1 MNSGYAIPAVALVV
15 VATVLVGAFGLRI
28 SRTTSDFYVASR
40 TVGPRLN
47 AAAISGEYLSAA
59 SFLGIAGLVLV
70 QGPDMLWYP
79 VGYTAGY
86 LVLLL
91 FVAAPLRRSGA
102 YTLPDFAEA
111 RLASQG
117 VRRLAGAFVV
127 GVGWLYLLPQLQG
140 AGLTLTVLSGAPDW
154 LGGVI
159 VAVVVTAI
167 VAAGGMRSITFV
179 QAFQYWLKLTALLV
193 PALFLVLAWQG
204 DGAPGRA
211 FEEPAAFR
219 EQRSVRVDDT
229 LTLKL
234 AEPLTV
240 TAEGTVDGRAHDGT
254 RLILPAGIH
263 RIEAGTRLTF
273 AADTPVPAAG
283 RGADDALSP
292 SRAESRTERP
302 LYATYGL
309 ILATFLGT
317 MGLPHVVV
325 RFYTSPTGVAA
336 RRTTVAVLG
345 LIGAFYLLPPVYGAL
360 GRLYAPELT
369 LTGDADAAV
378 LLLPDR
384 VLGGVGG
391 DLLGAL
397 VAGGAFAAFLSTA
410 SGLTMAV
417 AGVLTQDVLPS
428 RAVPHFRLGTLLA
441 MAVPLAASALV
452 GGLPVAD
459 AVGLAFA
466 VSASSFCPLLVLGI
480 WWRRLTP
487 PGAAAGM
494 LVGGGSALLAVAAT
508 MGGFPGGGGA
518 LHALLAWPALWS
530 VPLGF
535 LTMVLVSL
543 ATPGRVPAGTA
554 AILARFHLPEELGTE
569 ELRGDDG
576 LQAGGAA
583 TGPGA
588 EGPRGGGPRTGP
600 RTGPPEPERARAE
613 GPVTGALRDGAG
625 LRPAR
630 PPAASAP
637 DAPHR
642 PTERRDGDRAGSR
655 QAGSE
660 PTESGLPGEP
670 SRPGRLGR
678 GGDRA
683 ETPPAGGEPPG
694 ESSRS
699 TGPWDGDG
707 RRAGGFQTRSGPSEV
722 GVPGAAWGGDG
733 RTGVPLAGSGPSGET
748 SRRAGP
754 WEGGGSAGGSPAG
767 SGPPEGGP
775 SGAPDERGA
784 P

>member
-1 MNSGYAIPAVALVV
+1 MNSGYAVPAVALVV

-140 AGLTLTVLSGAPDW
+140 AGLTLAVLTGAPDP
-154 LGGVI
+154 LGGLI
-159 VAVVVTAI
+159 VAAVVVAT

-193 PALFLVLAWQG
+193 PALFLVLAWQA
-204 DGAPGRA
+204 DGGPRPA
-211 FEEPAAFR
+211 FGEPAGFR
-219 EQRSVRVDDT
+219 EQRTVRLEDTVDLRLD
-229 LTLKL
+229 K
-234 AEPLTV
+234 PLTV
-240 TAEGTVDGRAHDGT
+240 TVTGTVDGRAHDDT
-254 RLILPAGIH
+254 RLRLATGTH
-263 RIEAGTRLTF
+263 RIEQGTRLTF
-273 AADTPVPAAG
+273 ARGAPLPVAG
-283 RGADDALSP
+283 RGGNGGMSTSLAA
-292 SRAESRTERP
+292 SREERP

-325 RFYTSPTGVAA
+325 RFYTSPHGVAA
-336 RRTTVAVLG
+336 RRTTVAVLA

-360 GRLYAPELT
+360 GRVYAPELT

-378 LLLPDR
+378 LLLPGR
-384 VLGGVGG
+384 IIGGVGG

-428 RAVPHFRLGTLLA
+428 RGVRHFRLGTVLA
-441 MAVPLAASALV
+441 MAVPLAAGTLV

-494 LVGGGSALLAVAAT
+494 VVGGGSAFLAVAAT
-508 MGGFPGGGGA
+508 MAGFPGTGSP
-518 LHALLAWPALWS
+518 HALLAWPAPWS

-543 ATPGRVPAGTA
+543 ATPARVPPGTA
-554 AILARFHLPEELGTE
+554 AILARFHLPEEL
-569 ELRGDDG
+569 
-576 LQAGGAA
+576 
-583 TGPGA
+583 
-588 EGPRGGGPRTGP
+588 
-600 RTGPPEPERARAE
+600 RAE
-613 GPVTGALRDGAG
+613 VKA
-625 LRPAR
+625 
-630 PPAASAP
+630 
-637 DAPHR
+637 
-642 PTERRDGDRAGSR
+642 
-655 QAGSE
+655 
-660 PTESGLPGEP
+660 
-670 SRPGRLGR
+670 
-678 GGDRA
+678 
-683 ETPPAGGEPPG
+683 
-694 ESSRS
+694 
-699 TGPWDGDG
+699 
-707 RRAGGFQTRSGPSEV
+707 
-722 GVPGAAWGGDG
+722 
-733 RTGVPLAGSGPSGET
+733 
-748 SRRAGP
+748 
-754 WEGGGSAGGSPAG
+754 
-767 SGPPEGGP
+767 
-775 SGAPDERGA
+775 
-784 P
+784 

>member
-1 MNSGYAIPAVALVV
+1 MNSSYAVPAVALVV
-15 VATVLVGAFGLRI
+15 LATVLVGAFGLRI

-111 RLASQG
+111 RLSSQA

-127 GVGWLYLLPQLQG
+127 GTGWLYLLPQLQG
-140 AGLTLTVLSGAPDW
+140 AGLTLTVLTDAPDG

-159 VAVVVTAI
+159 VAVVVVAI

-193 PALFLVLAWQG
+193 PALFLILAWQG
-204 DGAPGRA
+204 DGAPSRA
-211 FEEPAAFR
+211 FDEPATFR
-219 EQRSVRVDDT
+219 ERSVVRVDDT
-229 LTLKL
+229 LDIRLHR
-234 AEPLTV
+234 PLTV
-240 TAEGTVDGRAHDGT
+240 TVSGVIDGRTHDEDLL
-254 RLILPAGIH
+254 RLPAGTH
-263 RIEAGTRLTF
+263 RVEDGTRLTF
-273 AADTPVPAAG
+273 AKGAEVPDRDHG
-283 RGADDALSP
+283 TGGDLSP
-292 SRAESRTERP
+292 SQAESRGERP

-325 RFYTSPTGVAA
+325 RFYTSPHGVAA

-369 LTGDADAAV
+369 LSGDADAAV
-378 LLLPDR
+378 LLLPHR
-384 VLGGVGG
+384 VIGGLGG

-397 VAGGAFAAFLSTA
+397 IAGGAFAAFLSTA

-428 RAVPHFRLGTLLA
+428 RGVRHFRLGTVLA
-441 MAVPLAASALV
+441 MAVPLAASVLV

-494 LVGGGSALLAVAAT
+494 LVGGGSALLAVAGT
-508 MGGFPGGGGA
+508 MAGLPGSGT

-543 ATPGRVPAGTA
+543 ATPGRVPPGTA
-554 AILARFHLPEELGTE
+554 AILARFHLPEDL
-569 ELRGDDG
+569 
-576 LQAGGAA
+576 
-583 TGPGA
+583 
-588 EGPRGGGPRTGP
+588 
-600 RTGPPEPERARAE
+600 RAE
-613 GPVTGALRDGAG
+613 VKG
-625 LRPAR
+625 
-630 PPAASAP
+630 
-637 DAPHR
+637 
-642 PTERRDGDRAGSR
+642 
-655 QAGSE
+655 
-660 PTESGLPGEP
+660 
-670 SRPGRLGR
+670 
-678 GGDRA
+678 
-683 ETPPAGGEPPG
+683 
-694 ESSRS
+694 
-699 TGPWDGDG
+699 
-707 RRAGGFQTRSGPSEV
+707 
-722 GVPGAAWGGDG
+722 
-733 RTGVPLAGSGPSGET
+733 
-748 SRRAGP
+748 
-754 WEGGGSAGGSPAG
+754 
-767 SGPPEGGP
+767 
-775 SGAPDERGA
+775 
-784 P
+784 

>member
-1 MNSGYAIPAVALVV
+1 MNSSYAVPAVALVV

-111 RLASQG
+111 RLASQA

-140 AGLTLTVLSGAPDW
+140 AGLTLTVLTGAPAW

-159 VAVVVTAI
+159 VAVVVTAT

-204 DGAPGRA
+204 DGAPRHA
-211 FEEPAAFR
+211 FDEPATFR
-219 EQRSVRVDDT
+219 EQRVVRVDDS
-229 LTLKL
+229 LDLKL

-240 TAEGTVDGRAHDGT
+240 TVDGTVDGRPHEGT
-254 RLILPAGIH
+254 ELRLPAGTHHID
-263 RIEAGTRLTF
+263 AGTRLTF
-273 AADTPVPAAG
+273 AQGSTVPRAESRSSGGLA
-283 RGADDALSP
+283 P
-292 SRAESRTERP
+292 SRAENREERP

-325 RFYTSPTGVAA
+325 RFYTSPHGVAA

-384 VLGGVGG
+384 MIGGVGG

-410 SGLTMAV
+410 SGLTMAI

-428 RAVPHFRLGTLLA
+428 RGVRHFRLGTVLA
-441 MAVPLAASALV
+441 MAVPLAASVLV

-494 LVGGGSALLAVAAT
+494 LVGGGSALLAVTAT
-508 MGGFPGGGGA
+508 MAGIPGGGA

-530 VPLGF
+530 VPLAF

-554 AILARFHLPEELGTE
+554 AILARFHLPEELRTE
-569 ELRGDDG
+569 
-576 LQAGGAA
+576 
-583 TGPGA
+583 
-588 EGPRGGGPRTGP
+588 
-600 RTGPPEPERARAE
+600 
-613 GPVTGALRDGAG
+613 VTA
-625 LRPAR
+625 
-630 PPAASAP
+630 
-637 DAPHR
+637 
-642 PTERRDGDRAGSR
+642 
-655 QAGSE
+655 
-660 PTESGLPGEP
+660 
-670 SRPGRLGR
+670 
-678 GGDRA
+678 
-683 ETPPAGGEPPG
+683 
-694 ESSRS
+694 
-699 TGPWDGDG
+699 
-707 RRAGGFQTRSGPSEV
+707 
-722 GVPGAAWGGDG
+722 
-733 RTGVPLAGSGPSGET
+733 
-748 SRRAGP
+748 
-754 WEGGGSAGGSPAG
+754 
-767 SGPPEGGP
+767 
-775 SGAPDERGA
+775 
-784 P
+784 

>member
-1 MNSGYAIPAVALVV
+1 MHSGYTVTAVALVV

-111 RLASQG
+111 RLASQT

-127 GVGWLYLLPQLQG
+127 GVGWLYLLPQLQS
-140 AGLTLTVLSGAPDW
+140 AGLTLTVLTGAPAW
-154 LGGVI
+154 LGGII
-159 VAVVVTAI
+159 VAVVVTAT

-204 DGAPGRA
+204 DGAPRHA
-211 FEEPAAFR
+211 FDEPAAFR
-219 EQRSVRVDDT
+219 EQRAVTVDAT
-229 LTLKL
+229 LDLRL
-234 AEPLTV
+234 DRPLTV
-240 TAEGTVDGRAHDGT
+240 TVDGTVDGRRHPGT
-254 RLILPAGIH
+254 EVTLPTGSH
-263 RIEAGTRLTF
+263 RVERGTRLTF
-273 AADTPVPAAG
+273 TAGDPVPAAQRDTGGGLSTSFTDG
-283 RGADDALSP
+283 RQ
-292 SRAESRTERP
+292 ERP

-325 RFYTSPTGVAA
+325 RFYTSPHGVAA
-336 RRTTVAVLG
+336 RRTTVAVLA
-345 LIGAFYLLPPVYGAL
+345 LIGGFYLLPPLYGAL
-360 GRLYAPELT
+360 GRIYAPELT

-378 LLLPDR
+378 LLLPER
-384 VLGGVGG
+384 VIGGVGG

-417 AGVLTQDVLPS
+417 AGVLTQDVLPA
-428 RAVPHFRLGTLLA
+428 RGVRHFRLGTVLA
-441 MAVPLAASALV
+441 MAAPLAASALV
-452 GGLPVAD
+452 GGRLPVAD

-494 LVGGGSALLAVAAT
+494 LIGGGSAFLAVTAT
-508 MGGFPGGGGA
+508 MAGLPGTGR
-518 LHALLAWPALWS
+518 LHTLLAWPAVWS

-543 ATPGRVPAGTA
+543 ATPARVPAGTA
-554 AILARFHLPEELGTE
+554 AILARFHLPEDLN
-569 ELRGDDG
+569 
-576 LQAGGAA
+576 Q
-583 TGPGA
+583 GPA
-588 EGPRGGGPRTGP
+588 
-600 RTGPPEPERARAE
+600 
-613 GPVTGALRDGAG
+613 
-625 LRPAR
+625 PAR
-630 PPAASAP
+630 
-637 DAPHR
+637 
-642 PTERRDGDRAGSR
+642 
-655 QAGSE
+655 
-660 PTESGLPGEP
+660 
-670 SRPGRLGR
+670 
-678 GGDRA
+678 
-683 ETPPAGGEPPG
+683 
-694 ESSRS
+694 
-699 TGPWDGDG
+699 
-707 RRAGGFQTRSGPSEV
+707 EV
-722 GVPGAAWGGDG
+722 
-733 RTGVPLAGSGPSGET
+733 RM
-748 SRRAGP
+748 
-754 WEGGGSAGGSPAG
+754 
-767 SGPPEGGP
+767 
-775 SGAPDERGA
+775 
-784 P
+784 

>member
-1 MNSGYAIPAVALVV
+1 MNENYAVPAVALVV

-111 RLASQG
+111 RLGSQA

-140 AGLTLTVLSGAPDW
+140 AGLTLAVLTDAPDW
-154 LGGVI
+154 FGGVL
-159 VAVVVTAI
+159 VAVVVVAT

-193 PALFLVLAWQG
+193 PALFLVLAWQA
-204 DGAPGRA
+204 DGAPRHP
-211 FEEPAAFR
+211 FDEPTTFR
-219 EQRSVRVDDT
+219 EQRVVRVDDS
-229 LTLKL
+229 LDLKL
-234 AEPLTV
+234 SRPLTV
-240 TAEGTVDGRAHDGT
+240 TATGTIDNRRYDGARVQ
-254 RLILPAGIH
+254 LPAGVHHITH
-263 RIEAGTRLTF
+263 GTRLTF
-273 AADTPVPAAG
+273 DKGTPVPAADRGSNGGMSTSLAAG
-283 RGADDALSP
+283 R
-292 SRAESRTERP
+292 EERP

-325 RFYTSPTGVAA
+325 RFYTSPHGVAA

-360 GRLYAPELT
+360 GRLYAPELA
-369 LTGDADAAV
+369 LTGNADAAV

-384 VLGGVGG
+384 LIGGVGA

-428 RAVPHFRLGTLLA
+428 RGVRHFRLGTLLA
-441 MAVPLAASALV
+441 MAVPLAASVLV

-494 LVGGGSALLAVAAT
+494 LVGGGSALVAVGAT
-508 MGGFPGGGGA
+508 MAGYPRTGS

-535 LTMVLVSL
+535 VTMMLVSL
-543 ATPGRVPAGTA
+543 ATAGRVPAGTA
-554 AILARFHLPEELGTE
+554 AILARFHLPEELS
-569 ELRGDDG
+569 DG
-576 LQAGGAA
+576 QVRAA
-583 TGPGA
+583 VTA
-588 EGPRGGGPRTGP
+588 K
-600 RTGPPEPERARAE
+600 ERE
-613 GPVTGALRDGAG
+613 V
-625 LRPAR
+625 
-630 PPAASAP
+630 
-637 DAPHR
+637 DA
-642 PTERRDGDRAGSR
+642 
-655 QAGSE
+655 
-660 PTESGLPGEP
+660 
-670 SRPGRLGR
+670 
-678 GGDRA
+678 
-683 ETPPAGGEPPG
+683 
-694 ESSRS
+694 
-699 TGPWDGDG
+699 
-707 RRAGGFQTRSGPSEV
+707 
-722 GVPGAAWGGDG
+722 
-733 RTGVPLAGSGPSGET
+733 
-748 SRRAGP
+748 
-754 WEGGGSAGGSPAG
+754 
-767 SGPPEGGP
+767 
-775 SGAPDERGA
+775 
-784 P
+784 

>member
-1 MNSGYAIPAVALVV
+1 MNSGYTVPAVALVV
-15 VATVLVGAFGLRI
+15 VVTVLVGAFGLRV

-59 SFLGIAGLVLV
+59 SFLGIAGLVLI

-111 RLASQG
+111 RLGSYG

-140 AGLTLTVLSGAPDW
+140 AGLTLTVLTGAPDS
-154 LGGVI
+154 LGGLI
-159 VAVVVTAI
+159 VAVVVVAT

-193 PALFLVLAWQG
+193 PALFLALAWQH
-204 DGAPGRA
+204 DGSPTHA
-211 FEEPAAFR
+211 FEEPATFR
-219 EQRSVRVDDT
+219 DQRVVRVGDSLD
-229 LTLKL
+229 LTL
-234 AEPLTV
+234 ERPLTV
-240 TAEGTVDGRAHDGT
+240 TVTGTVDGRIHAGQ
-254 RLILPAGIH
+254 RLRLPAGTHHIT
-263 RIEAGTRLTF
+263 RGTRLTF
-273 AADTPVPAAG
+273 AKGTAVPKADPAADGGLSASLAAG
-283 RGADDALSP
+283 RQ
-292 SRAESRTERP
+292 ERP

-325 RFYTSPTGVAA
+325 RFYSSPHGVAA

-345 LIGAFYLLPPVYGAL
+345 LIGAFYLLPPLYGAL
-360 GRLYAPELT
+360 GRIYTPELT
-369 LTGDADAAV
+369 LTGDTDATV

-384 VLGGVGG
+384 MIGGVGG

-428 RAVPHFRLGTLLA
+428 RGVRHFRLGTVLA

-494 LVGGGSALLAVAAT
+494 LTGGGSAFAAVAAT
-508 MGGFPGGGGA
+508 MADVPGTGPV
-518 LHALLAWPALWS
+518 HAVLAWPALWS

-543 ATPGRVPAGTA
+543 ATPGRVPPGTE
-554 AILARFHLPEELGTE
+554 AILARFHLPEELRTE
-569 ELRGDDG
+569 VK
-576 LQAGGAA
+576 A
-583 TGPGA
+583 
-588 EGPRGGGPRTGP
+588 
-600 RTGPPEPERARAE
+600 
-613 GPVTGALRDGAG
+613 
-625 LRPAR
+625 
-630 PPAASAP
+630 
-637 DAPHR
+637 
-642 PTERRDGDRAGSR
+642 
-655 QAGSE
+655 
-660 PTESGLPGEP
+660 
-670 SRPGRLGR
+670 
-678 GGDRA
+678 
-683 ETPPAGGEPPG
+683 
-694 ESSRS
+694 
-699 TGPWDGDG
+699 
-707 RRAGGFQTRSGPSEV
+707 
-722 GVPGAAWGGDG
+722 
-733 RTGVPLAGSGPSGET
+733 
-748 SRRAGP
+748 
-754 WEGGGSAGGSPAG
+754 
-767 SGPPEGGP
+767 
-775 SGAPDERGA
+775 
-784 P
+784 

>member
-1 MNSGYAIPAVALVV
+1 MNSGYAVPAVALVV
-15 VATVLVGAFGLRI
+15 VSTVLVGAFGLRI

-111 RLASQG
+111 RLASQA

-140 AGLTLTVLSGAPDW
+140 AGLTLTVLTGAPDW
-154 LGGVI
+154 LGGVT
-159 VAVVVTAI
+159 VAVVVTAT

-204 DGAPGRA
+204 DGAPRHA
-211 FEEPAAFR
+211 FDEPATFR
-219 EQRSVRVDDT
+219 EQRVVRVEGDID
-229 LTLKL
+229 LRLDR
-234 AEPLTV
+234 PLTV
-240 TAEGTVDGRAHDGT
+240 TVTGTVDGRTHTAARVGLT
-254 RLILPAGIH
+254 AGIH
-263 RIEAGTRLTF
+263 RIEGGTRLAF
-273 AADTPVPAAG
+273 PAGAAVPEAE
-283 RGADDALSP
+283 RGGGGDLSP
-292 SRAESRTERP
+292 SQAESREERP

-325 RFYTSPTGVAA
+325 RFYTSPHGVAA
-336 RRTTVAVLG
+336 RRTTVAVLA

-369 LTGDADAAV
+369 LTSDPDAAV
-378 LLLPDR
+378 LLLPGR
-384 VLGGVGG
+384 MIGGVGG

-428 RAVPHFRLGTLLA
+428 RGVRHFRLGTVLA
-441 MAVPLAASALV
+441 MAVPLAASVLV

-508 MGGFPGGGGA
+508 MTGYPGPGA

-535 LTMVLVSL
+535 LTMILVSL
-543 ATPGRVPAGTA
+543 ATPGRVPPGTDA
-554 AILARFHLPEELGTE
+554 VLARFHLPEEL
-569 ELRGDDG
+569 R
-576 LQAGGAA
+576 
-583 TGPGA
+583 
-588 EGPRGGGPRTGP
+588 
-600 RTGPPEPERARAE
+600 
-613 GPVTGALRDGAG
+613 
-625 LRPAR
+625 
-630 PPAASAP
+630 
-637 DAPHR
+637 
-642 PTERRDGDRAGSR
+642 
-655 QAGSE
+655 
-660 PTESGLPGEP
+660 
-670 SRPGRLGR
+670 
-678 GGDRA
+678 
-683 ETPPAGGEPPG
+683 
-694 ESSRS
+694 
-699 TGPWDGDG
+699 
-707 RRAGGFQTRSGPSEV
+707 SEV
-722 GVPGAAWGGDG
+722 
-733 RTGVPLAGSGPSGET
+733 T
-748 SRRAGP
+748 S
-754 WEGGGSAGGSPAG
+754 
-767 SGPPEGGP
+767 
-775 SGAPDERGA
+775 
-784 P
+784 

>member
-1 MNSGYAIPAVALVV
+1 MNSGYAIPSVALVV

-70 QGPDMLWYP
+70 QGPEMLWYP

-111 RLASQG
+111 RLASQA

-140 AGLTLTVLSGAPDW
+140 AGLTLTVLTGAPDW

-159 VAVVVTAI
+159 VAVVVTAT

-193 PALFLVLAWQG
+193 PALFLVLAWQH
-204 DGAPGRA
+204 DGAPRHA
-211 FEEPAAFR
+211 FDEPATFR
-219 EQRSVRVDDT
+219 EQRVVRVDDSIA
-229 LTLKL
+229 LTLDR
-234 AEPLTV
+234 PLTV
-240 TAEGTVDGRAHDGT
+240 TVTGTVDSRAHTDS
-254 RLILPAGIH
+254 RLELPAGTH
-263 RIEAGTRLTF
+263 HIERGTRLTF
-273 AADTPVPAAG
+273 AAGATVPAAERSG
-283 RGADDALSP
+283 GGDLSP
-292 SRAESRTERP
+292 SQDEGRGERP

-325 RFYTSPTGVAA
+325 RFYTSPHGVAA
-336 RRTTVAVLG
+336 RRTTVVVLG

-369 LTGDADAAV
+369 LTGDPDAAV

-384 VLGGVGG
+384 MIGGVGG

-428 RAVPHFRLGTLLA
+428 RGVRHFRLGTVLA
-441 MAVPLAASALV
+441 MAVPLVASVLV

-508 MGGFPGGGGA
+508 MAGYPGKGA

-530 VPLGF
+530 VPLSF
-535 LTMVLVSL
+535 LTMILVSL
-543 ATPGRVPAGTA
+543 ATPGRVPPGTA
-554 AILARFHLPEELGTE
+554 AVLARFHLPEELRTE
-569 ELRGDDG
+569 
-576 LQAGGAA
+576 
-583 TGPGA
+583 
-588 EGPRGGGPRTGP
+588 
-600 RTGPPEPERARAE
+600 
-613 GPVTGALRDGAG
+613 VK
-625 LRPAR
+625 
-630 PPAASAP
+630 
-637 DAPHR
+637 
-642 PTERRDGDRAGSR
+642 
-655 QAGSE
+655 
-660 PTESGLPGEP
+660 
-670 SRPGRLGR
+670 
-678 GGDRA
+678 
-683 ETPPAGGEPPG
+683 TP
-694 ESSRS
+694 
-699 TGPWDGDG
+699 
-707 RRAGGFQTRSGPSEV
+707 
-722 GVPGAAWGGDG
+722 
-733 RTGVPLAGSGPSGET
+733 
-748 SRRAGP
+748 
-754 WEGGGSAGGSPAG
+754 
-767 SGPPEGGP
+767 
-775 SGAPDERGA
+775 
-784 P
+784 